1 MKIKRKQMLRLKE
14 VLTLDRNEK
23 GDEFINLLKKD
34 LTNVLSEYF
43 VFEKSIDCD
52 LEKEGEIIKV
62 KINLD
67 ASRIKPFGTIP
78 E

>member
-1 MKIKRKQMLRLKE
+1 MLRLKE
-14 VLTLDRNEK
+14 VLTIDRNER
-23 GDEFINLLKKD
+23 GDEFVSLLKKD
-34 LTNVLSEYF
+34 ITNVLSEYF
-43 VFEKSIDCD
+43 VFEKPIDCE

-62 KINLD
+62 KISLD